1 MLISLSVEK
10 EFFVKR
16 KFNIGVIFR
25 VLKLILFDGDGIYFV
40 QNVICKVKLMFNVCY
55 VIVII
60 SVLVMGISFFVVI
73 VMGFLF
79 NFVMNNIN

>member
-40 QNVICKVKLMFNVCY
+40 
-55 VIVII
+55 
-60 SVLVMGISFFVVI
+60 
-73 VMGFLF
+73 
-79 NFVMNNIN
+79 